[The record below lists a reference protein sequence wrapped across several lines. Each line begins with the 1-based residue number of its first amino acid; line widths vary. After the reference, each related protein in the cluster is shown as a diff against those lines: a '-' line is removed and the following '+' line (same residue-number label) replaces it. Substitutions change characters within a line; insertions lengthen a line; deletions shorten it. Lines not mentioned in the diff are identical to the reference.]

1 MTYDFLKTF
10 MEMRGKNMKT
20 IELLKFLQS
29 KIGGELDSKAAIGY
43 ENHKLNIPRLLVE
56 IQDKHVRFEINNKT
70 ELFINV
76 YTKPPHILKI
86 YHENFVTK
94 LLDKVHLHSE
104 IKIGDKEFDDEYVI
118 EFTTPEIA
126 QKTMTAEFKK
136 SVLNLEPF
144 KIFQMTKRD
153 YTLLKNINKN
163 YDVDAAEND
172 IENMVKIVKICD
184 EVWEE

>member
-1 MTYDFLKTF
+1 MLFCTNLWKK
-10 MEMRGKNMKT
+10 EGKMKT
-20 IELLKFLQS
+20 LELLKFLQS
-29 KIGGELDSKAAIGY
+29 KIGGELDFKAAAVTERWKIDV
-43 ENHKLNIPRLLVE
+43 PRLLVE
-56 IQDKHVRFEINNKT
+56 IQDEHVRFEIKNKT

-76 YTKPPHILKI
+76 YTVPPHLLKI

-104 IKIGDKEFDDEYVI
+104 IKIGEKEFDDKYVI

-153 YTLLKNINKN
+153 YTLLKDINKN
-163 YDVDAAEND
+163 YDVDAAVND
-172 IENMVKIVKICD
+172 IENMVKIAKICG

>member
-1 MTYDFLKTF
+1 
-10 MEMRGKNMKT
+10 MKT

-29 KIGGELDSKAAIGY
+29 KIGGELDFKAAAVTERWKIDV
-43 ENHKLNIPRLLVE
+43 PRLLVE
-56 IQDKHVRFEINNKT
+56 IQDEHVRFEIKNKT

-76 YTKPPHILKI
+76 YTVPPHLLKI

-104 IKIGDKEFDDEYVI
+104 IKIGEKEFDDKYVI

-153 YTLLKNINKN
+153 YTLLKDINKN
-163 YDVDAAEND
+163 YDVDAAVND
-172 IENMVKIVKICD
+172 IENMVKIAKICG